1 MTERSIPSLIHD
13 LLHHAARI
21 NTIYAQTESADAF
34 AANETARDAVLWNL
48 VVIGEVCV
56 RLGPEF
62 QAEHHDVPWATIIAQ
77 RNIIAHG
84 YDALVWDRIVR
95 VIETDLPIFIKQ
107 IETISQQYGPPPQD

>member
-1 MTERSIPSLIHD
+1 MTERPIPSLIHD

-21 NTIYAQTESADAF
+21 RAIYAEAESAAAF
-34 AANETARDAVLWNL
+34 AADETAREAVLWNL

-62 QAEHHDVPWATIIAQ
+62 HADHDDVPWATIIAQ

-95 VIETDLPIFIKQ
+95 VIETDLPILIKQ
-107 IETISQQYGPPPQD
+107 VEGISRQYGPPPQD